1 MAHQSYTPSRNRDLA
16 SFAACYLALVS
27 LPAVSFLGT
36 LLLMDGSKAFAPSSS
51 IDKTVLDQR
60 VNSMRQIQQALA
72 TPVPPAQPL
81 PPLTVKA
88 AHALRGPTV
97 AEAPRNSARRLPKE
111 ARDAFASSEW
121 SSSSSSNAG
130 PSQAAPVQ
138 FDRHTSNY

>member
-36 LLLMDGSKAFAPSSS
+36 LLLMDGSKAFA
-51 IDKTVLDQR
+51 LDQR